1 MIEQKKKIEE
11 ERRALEKAQ
20 KKAEKLQQE
29 TVLNRKGNSRSRLSF
44 ELKLK

>member
-20 KKAEKLQQE
+20 KKAEKQQQE
-29 TVLNRKGNSRSRLSF
+29 TVLNRKGNRPRLSF
-44 ELKLK
+44 ELKSIK